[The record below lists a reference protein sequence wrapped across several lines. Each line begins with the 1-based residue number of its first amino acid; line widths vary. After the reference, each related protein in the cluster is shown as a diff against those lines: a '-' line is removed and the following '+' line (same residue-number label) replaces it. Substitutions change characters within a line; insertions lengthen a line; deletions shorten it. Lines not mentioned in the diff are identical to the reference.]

1 MKNLDQK
8 VGLAISTLDRVDRMK
23 FGGLTFP
30 ETKRRMAS
38 NHKGAEMGLA
48 ASYIKAKSIS
58 VGDLEDHDSNI
69 NIEQLYEI
77 VCSALD

>member
-1 MKNLDQK
+1 MRAGIRFRMKNLDQK
-8 VGLAISTLDRVDRMK
+8 VGLAISTLNRVDRMR

-38 NHKGAEMGLA
+38 NHKGAEVGLA

-58 VGDLEDHDSNI
+58 VGRFGRSRQQH
-69 NIEQLYEI
+69 QY
-77 VCSALD
+77 